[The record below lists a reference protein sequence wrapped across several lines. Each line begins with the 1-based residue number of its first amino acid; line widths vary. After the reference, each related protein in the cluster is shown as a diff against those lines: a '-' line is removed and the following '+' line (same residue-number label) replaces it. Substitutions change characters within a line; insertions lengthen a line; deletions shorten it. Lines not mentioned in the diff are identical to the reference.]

1 MFRAKRRRRSR
12 QKSLR
17 RTLVA
22 GVLIAG
28 LLPLALGV
36 AVFAWR
42 SAADAG
48 DRSTALAQE
57 KADAG
62 AQTLSRMLHD
72 FRYQLLLAANNSA
85 LRQWYETPQARDE
98 LRPTVED
105 SMILLHDLQP
115 DLIDEACFI
124 DAAGPELA
132 RMVQGTAARV
142 PDLSPDESGN
152 PFFAPTFQKQP
163 GGVYQGTPYI
173 SPDSGRWVIPTA
185 TPISVSG
192 HLVALLHFEVS
203 LEGIRSQIGSTLGGD
218 VAFRVVD
225 TATNTV
231 VLDGVDPTPIVDQPF
246 ATAGTWGDGRTLADA
261 ELTDVHDGLEGWT
274 LQVGIARPAT
284 LGSDELFA
292 LGALLVLTL
301 VALWLWARSVT
312 ARIVEPVQR
321 AAWAAEGLAEGDLT
335 RRVLSP
341 RTDELGQMTN
351 GLDEAGQR
359 ISAAMADIASSTD
372 ELSISAGDLTRAS
385 VATAAASGST
395 AEAAAMATN
404 EAAAVSDGVVSAEAQ
419 AGELRAGADR
429 IADGAG
435 EALRVAADA
444 VATMTEAT
452 EVMGRLGASSAE
464 IGDVV
469 GLIETVAEQTH
480 LLALNASIEAARAGA
495 AGKGFAVVADEVK
508 SLATET
514 QDGVEQIR
522 ARITKIQADAEASRE
537 ANERVAATVE
547 QIEQR
552 QREITGEIE
561 EQVRVVHAMQA
572 TLTQAARSADA
583 IVERLRSVAG
593 AAAESSAEADL
604 VSNAALQLEEMSER
618 LGALIGR
625 FTFDRDSHGVALDR
639 SMPTPHSAPVGA
651 DSR

>member
-1 MFRAKRRRRSR
+1 MRTRS
-12 QKSLR
+12 LH
-17 RTLVA
+17 RTLIA
-22 GVLIAG
+22 GVLVAG
-28 LLPLALGV
+28 LLPLLLGV
-36 AVFAWR
+36 VVFTQR
-42 SAADAG
+42 SSAAAG
-48 DRSTALAQE
+48 ERAAALAQE

-62 AQTLSRMLHD
+62 SQTLSRMLHD
-72 FRYQLLLAANNSA
+72 FRYQLLLAANDSA
-85 LRQWYETPQARDE
+85 LQQWYLMPNARDE

-132 RMVQGTAARV
+132 RMVKGAAAPV
-142 PDLSPDESGN
+142 ADLSPDESGAS
-152 PFFAPTFQKQP
+152 FFGPTFGKQP
-163 GGVYQGTPYI
+163 GGVYQGTPYV
-173 SPDSGRWVIPTA
+173 SPDSGRWVIPTS
-185 TPISVSG
+185 TPISVNGRSA
-192 HLVALLHFEVS
+192 ALLHFEVS
-203 LEGIRSQIGSTLGGD
+203 LDGIRSQLGSTLGGD

-225 TATNTV
+225 TATNV
-231 VLDGVDPTPIVDQPF
+231 VILDGLDAAPIVDQPL
-246 ATAGTWGDGRTLADA
+246 APAGTWGDGRTLAGA
-261 ELTDVHDGLEGWT
+261 PITGVHDGLEGWT
-274 LQVGIARPAT
+274 LQVGVGQAAA
-284 LGSDELFA
+284 LGGDELVA
-292 LGALLVLTL
+292 LGALLLLTL
-301 VALWLWARSVT
+301 VALWAWARTV
-312 ARIVEPVQR
+312 AGRIVEPVQR

-335 RRVLSP
+335 RRVVSR
-341 RTDELGQMTN
+341 RTDELGQMTD
-351 GLDEAGQR
+351 GLDEAGR
-359 ISAAMADIASSTD
+359 RMSSAMADIALSAE
-372 ELSISAGDLTRAS
+372 ELSTSSSDLTRAS
-385 VATAAASGST
+385 IATAAASGST

-452 EVMGRLGASSAE
+452 AVMGRLGASSAE

-469 GLIETVAEQTH
+469 GLIEAVAEQTH
-480 LLALNASIEAARAGA
+480 LLALNASIEAARAGS

-522 ARITKIQADAEASRE
+522 ARITKIQSDAEASRD

-561 EQVRVVHAMQA
+561 EQVRVVHTMQA
-572 TLTQAARSADA
+572 TLTEAARSADA

-593 AAAESSAEADL
+593 AASESSAEADL

-618 LGALIGR
+618 LGSLIGR
-625 FTFDRDSHGVALDR
+625 FTFEREATAA
-639 SMPTPHSAPVGA
+639 TPVPAAEPASPRESVDA
-651 DSR
+651 R

>member
-1 MFRAKRRRRSR
+1 MRHRPS
-12 QKSLR
+12 QHSSLR
-17 RTLVA
+17 HALVA

-36 AVFAWR
+36 GVFAWR
-42 SAADAG
+42 SAADART
-48 DRSTALAQE
+48 RSASLVEE

-72 FRYQLLLAANNSA
+72 FRYQLLLAANDSA
-85 LRQWYETPQARDE
+85 LRQWYETPKARDA
-98 LRPTVED
+98 LRPTIED

-124 DAAGPELA
+124 DAGGPELA
-132 RMVQGTAARV
+132 RMVRGEAAPV
-142 PDLSPDESGN
+142 ADLSPDESGAS
-152 PFFAPTFQKQP
+152 FFAPTFQKEP
-163 GGVYQGTPYI
+163 GSVYQGTPYV
-173 SPDSGRWVIPTA
+173 SPDSGRWVVPTS
-185 TPISVSG
+185 TPISERG
-192 HLVALLHFEVS
+192 TAVALLHFEVS
-203 LEGIRSQIGSTLGGD
+203 LEGIRSQLSSTLGSD
-218 VAFRVVD
+218 TSFRVVD
-225 TATNTV
+225 TATDTV
-231 VLDGVDPTPIVDQPF
+231 VLDGADPAPIVDQPF
-246 ATAGTWGDGRTLADA
+246 ATVGTWGADKTLADA
-261 ELTDVHDGLEGWT
+261 GVTGVHDGLEDWT
-274 LQVGIARPAT
+274 LQVGVAQPSA
-284 LGSDELFA
+284 LGSDELLA
-292 LGALLVLTL
+292 LGTLLIMTL
-301 VALWLWARSVT
+301 VALWLWSRRVSNG
-312 ARIVEPVQR
+312 IVEPAAK

-335 RRVLSP
+335 RRVLST
-341 RTDELGQMTN
+341 RADELGQMAN
-351 GLDEAGQR
+351 GLDEAGAR
-359 ISAAMADIASSTD
+359 MSVALADIADSTD
-372 ELSISAGDLTRAS
+372 ELSGSASDLTRAS

-404 EAAAVSDGVVSAEAQ
+404 EAAAVNDGVVSAEAQ

-469 GLIETVAEQTH
+469 GLIEAVAEQTH

-572 TLTQAARSADA
+572 TLTEAARSADA

-604 VSNAALQLEEMSER
+604 VSNAAVQLEGLSER

-625 FTFDRDSHGVALDR
+625 FTFERERGGEGPA
-639 SMPTPHSAPVGA
+639 SMPARHAQPVDA
-651 DSR
+651 DTV